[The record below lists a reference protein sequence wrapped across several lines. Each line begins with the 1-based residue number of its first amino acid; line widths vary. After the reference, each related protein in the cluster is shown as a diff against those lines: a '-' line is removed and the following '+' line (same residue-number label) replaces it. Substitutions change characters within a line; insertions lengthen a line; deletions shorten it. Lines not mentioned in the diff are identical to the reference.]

1 MVKKK
6 KTDKTIKTII
16 LRTKEERVSEIL
28 EIFKKLKGLGLNTQI
43 DGIVDFKKI
52 TNEYIENG
60 GSYNGSI
67 KLYGCKRVLTYILP
81 EKVHIHPQINLI
93 YNENI

>member
-67 KLYGCKRVLTYILP
+67 KLYGCVFLDQFVPSKS
-81 EKVHIHPQINLI
+81 
-93 YNENI
+93 